1 MLVGES
7 QLPRTHQESPPCAP
21 TRTPGDPSPNQM
33 DTRGNL
39 HGATLTA
46 PAGVETRDL
55 LAPASWA
62 RVPRGPRS
70 SSFSARWV
78 SPGTCCL
85 GASPRGPTPLSLLPR
100 RRCRSAL
107 LPSETPLRPPQGP
120 GNSQIGRYHPRGAP
134 GEASSAPSP
143 GGGVPRDSR
152 LGEGEGGCG
161 LREPVAQASRR
172 PHGCT
177 TTLPRR
183 VRWFTPRRALG
194 TAGPAPN
201 ARALGSAAS

>member
-1 MLVGES
+1 MGES
-7 QLPRTHQESPPCAP
+7 QLPRVHQESPPRAP

-33 DTRGNL
+33 DTRGHL

-70 SSFSARWV
+70 SSFSAQWV

-100 RRCRSAL
+100 RRRRSAL
-107 LPSETPLRPPQGP
+107 LPSATPLPAAAGP
-120 GNSQIGRYHPRGAP
+120 GKLSNRPLPPPRG
-134 GEASSAPSP
+134 P
-143 GGGVPRDSR
+143 GGGLFGAQPGRRRPARLPARGGRRRLRLRD
-152 LGEGEGGCG
+152 
-161 LREPVAQASRR
+161 PVAQAPRR